1 MAAKSAA
8 LFASRQPVRVH
19 HELSGLRRR
28 FMESNMRLPIL
39 LAASVLTAASVT
51 VLPYHA
57 FADACSGH
65 ELLSAPRPETSCQN
79 LASQIFISPDK
90 KTHAS
95 VLPADVSLYATPDLE
110 SRVVIRSSAGDT
122 LTSQDYSSPRGT
134 NGYYVFSAQWS
145 PDSQFF
151 VFSLVSS
158 GGHSPWSFPIKVND
172 LEKNLFADVSEMI
185 GGSPTVSGIFRFSGP
200 HILVASTWKQPGDMD
215 HKVPVS
221 VDLEA
226 AFAKLKPSAN

>member
-28 FMESNMRLPIL
+28 FMESNMRLPML

-65 ELLSAPRPETSCQN
+65 ELLSAPRPETSCQSF
-79 LASQIFISPDK
+79 AAQIFISPDK

-158 GGHSPWSFPIKVND
+158 GGHSPWSFPIKVYD
-172 LEKNLFADVSEMI
+172 LEKESVRRRQRDDRRQSDGV
-185 GGSPTVSGIFRFSGP
+185 GSLQVFRTAHFGRQ
-200 HILVASTWKQPGDMD
+200 H
-215 HKVPVS
+215 
-221 VDLEA
+221 LEA
-226 AFAKLKPSAN
+226 TR

>member
-8 LFASRQPVRVH
+8 LFESWQPVRVH

-28 FMESNMRLPIL
+28 FMESNMRLPML
-39 LAASVLTAASVT
+39 LAASVLTTAT
-51 VLPYHA
+51 VITLPYHA
-57 FADACSGH
+57 FADACSGQ
-65 ELLSAPRPETSCQN
+65 ELLSAPRPETSCQSF
-79 LASQIFISPDK
+79 AAQIFISPDK

-95 VLPADVSLYATPDLE
+95 VLPADVSLYATPDME
-110 SRVVIRSSAGDT
+110 SRVVIRSTAGDT

-158 GGHSPWSFPIKVND
+158 GGHSPWSFPIKVYD
-172 LEKNLFADVSEMI
+172 LKKNLFADVSEMI
-185 GGSPTVSGIFRFSGP
+185 GGSPTVSGVFRFAGP
-200 HILVASTWKQPGDMD
+200 HTLIASTWKQPGDMD

-226 AFAKLKPSAN
+226 AFANLKPSAN